1 MSQSNVMRQSAA
13 ITSAV
18 SPEIVYGT
26 TRRFSTTATIE
37 NIQPSSLSR
46 EERLGTF
53 AAYSLAVASEYWVEA
68 GLLFIL
74 PDIAGGL
81 GVSLDEAAWIFTS
94 HAAAY
99 SAGMCLSH
107 RMAHYFGNRRY
118 ILFASFVA
126 IMFTICSAFST
137 SLAMCICFRILAA
150 FAGGTFLPRQMVFIS
165 HRFGMPER
173 IAANRDFAVFFILIG
188 RVIGPFLIGWY
199 VDAFNW
205 RWMFLGVVP
214 FQLMGAFLF
223 WRYAVDR
230 WDEHNQENIPDPI
243 GIGLLLLAVASL
255 QILFDRGQIDGW
267 LESKR
272 VIMLAIVTVL
282 LHLAFFTWQI
292 HPRNRHPL
300 FDVLHVRHRGM
311 LATVAMAVFF
321 GINLSGSLYI
331 LPQYLREVET
341 LTHSAFQTGEILAFS
356 GLVMLLSLAFTG
368 SVVRLL
374 VRFGGRIVIFG
385 CIILQIAGMFLFVP
399 VITSGTPDRNL
410 LLPLALSSAYMG
422 FMTPALTVAGLM
434 GMDVAQVSNART
446 IYYAARS
453 VGASLGITLV
463 SLVIDR
469 RMTLHSQRLLE
480 GTFEHVRAGLL
491 PRITSLLPQ
500 QTLHNAAERVAREA
514 MVLSIA
520 DVFLVMGFISLLSLL
535 LIPLFPPKSAGH

>member
-1 MSQSNVMRQSAA
+1 MSQSDAMRQ
-13 ITSAV
+13 
-18 SPEIVYGT
+18 GT
-26 TRRFSTTATIE
+26 MITTAISSRIAYDTARRLSPTTAKE
-37 NIQPSSLSR
+37 NIQSSSLSR
-46 EERLGTF
+46 EERFGTF
-53 AAYSLAVASEYWVEA
+53 AAYSFAVASEYWVEA

-81 GVSLDEAAWIFTS
+81 GISLDEAAWIFTS

-107 RMAHYFGNRRY
+107 RMANYFGNRRY

-126 IMFTICSAFST
+126 TLITICSAFST
-137 SLAMCICFRILAA
+137 SLAMCICFRIFAA

-165 HRFGMPER
+165 HRFAVQER
-173 IAANRDFAVFFILIG
+173 VGANRDFAVFFILIG
-188 RVIGPFLIGWY
+188 RVVGPFLIGWY
-199 VDAFNW
+199 VDSFNW

-230 WDEHNQENIPDPI
+230 WDEHNQENVPDPI

-255 QILFDRGQIDGW
+255 QVLFDRGQVDGW
-267 LESKR
+267 FESNR
-272 VIMLAIVTVL
+272 VIVLAIFTVL

-292 HPRNRHPL
+292 HPRNKQPL
-300 FDVLHVRHRGM
+300 FDVLHVRNRGM

-321 GINLSGSLYI
+321 GVNLSGSLYI

-341 LTHSAFQTGEILAFS
+341 LTHSAFQTGEILGFA

-368 SVVRLL
+368 FVVKLL
-374 VRFGGRIVIFG
+374 IRFGGRIVIFG
-385 CIILQIAGMFLFVP
+385 CIVLQIAGMLLFVP

-434 GMDVAQVSNART
+434 GMDIALVSNART

-453 VGASLGITLV
+453 VGASLGVTLV
-463 SLVIDR
+463 VLIIDR

-480 GTFEHVRAGLL
+480 GAFEHVRAGFL
-491 PRITSLLPQ
+491 PRITSMLPQ
-500 QTLHNAAERVAREA
+500 QTLQNAAEQVAREA

-535 LIPLFPPKSAGH
+535 LIPLFPPKPARH